1 MQAQHNINTIRS
13 FVNDATITTRVKA
26 QFADKESMHWLDIHI
41 RTNKGIVTLIGY
53 VPSKA
58 VLEKA
63 RLITQCTRGVKD
75 VVSYLDI
82 KD

>member
-1 MQAQHNINTIRS
+1 MQTQHNLDTIKS

-26 QFADKESMHWLDIHI
+26 QFADVDSMDWLDIHVK
-41 RTNKGIVTLIGY
+41 TDKGIVTLIGY

-58 VLEKA
+58 ILEKA
-63 RLITQCTRGVKD
+63 RRITQCTKGVKD
-75 VVSYLDI
+75 VVSCLDI